1 MDAKEKISLIQKLL
15 VLTKEVEEELKGDKV
30 LDAISDIERKLR
42 QIRIIRALLGET
54 KDKDAGVDLK
64 SPAEIPEGLVIQNRN
79 RATPQSIEQM
89 NKIAANPK
97 FALLSGTNKFGEGT
111 PVVAFGSIPDRNLG
125 KEAEAVMPD
134 GENLRVRYAVM
145 DADDVLT
152 SNTIDGTEV
161 KEYFICD
168 ASKTR
173 AIAGNGRVTALKK
186 AYDIGTA
193 DAYWSD
199 LLKHHAEYGIGAH
212 LLAQID
218 KPILVRVMQPKDI
231 TADIGDRSNQGQNME
246 LSPFEKANQDRKRI
260 DTRFMDLDTEGMPTV
275 EALNE
280 FAKMLPIAEKGGLVD
295 MKNNRPNRE
304 CERRFMNAC
313 FMRAYDAGMSI
324 TEGNENA
331 ELLGAMDLLS
341 IKLESIDP
349 DDRAITGALYL
360 AAPTV
365 QKLQGLS
372 GGYDIRKCFV
382 DAANLCLNAKRFG
395 NASAAIVTQSGAASL
410 IARVLVENKRSP
422 EKSAKQLATIAR
434 TVCEEAARD
443 TTGSFSSVDD
453 VVKWALDEVR
463 GKPSG
468 AGDTLLD
475 SVWSGAKGY
484 RLLASILDGT
494 YKPGDISS
502 CLESAASA
510 VPQADLPE

>member
-1 MDAKEKISLIQKLL
+1 MEAKEKIKLIQELL
-15 VLTKEVEEELKGDKV
+15 ILTKEVESELNGDDVPNASSGLEGKTRRM
-30 LDAISDIERKLR
+30 SPIER
-42 QIRIIRALLGET
+42 A
-54 KDKDAGVDLK
+54 VH
-64 SPAEIPEGLVIQNRN
+64 
-79 RATPQSIEQM
+79 
-89 NKIAANPK
+89 
-97 FALLSGTNKFGEGT
+97 
-111 PVVAFGSIPDRNLG
+111 DR
-125 KEAEAVMPD
+125 
-134 GENLRVRYAVM
+134 
-145 DADDVLT
+145 
-152 SNTIDGTEV
+152 
-161 KEYFICD
+161 
-168 ASKTR
+168 
-173 AIAGNGRVTALKK
+173 
-186 AYDIGTA
+186 
-193 DAYWSD
+193 W
-199 LLKHHAEYGIGAH
+199 
-212 LLAQID
+212 
-218 KPILVRVMQPKDI
+218 
-231 TADIGDRSNQGQNME
+231 
-246 LSPFEKANQDRKRI
+246 RI
-260 DTRFMDLDTEGMPTV
+260 DTRIMKLDSDGWPAV

-280 FAKMLPIAEKGGLVD
+280 FVKCLPTTEQAGLVD
-295 MKNNRPNRE
+295 KQNNRPNRE

-382 DAANLCLNAKRFG
+382 DAANLCLNAKRSG
-395 NASAAIVTQSGAASL
+395 SASAAIVTQSGAAGL

-422 EKSAKQLATIAR
+422 EKSAKQLAAIAR

-443 TTGSFSSVDD
+443 TAGSLSSVDD
-453 VVKWALDEVR
+453 VVEWAFDKVC

-494 YKPGDISS
+494 YKPGDIAS